1 MATKGKDKSCFV
13 IGPIGSEESAER
25 IDADWLLRG
34 IIEPIL
40 KNDPFNYVVQRAN
53 QMPKP
58 GVITSQVINAT
69 IESDL
74 VIADLTGA
82 NPNAFYELGIRH
94 MEQKAVIHMAKKGER
109 LPFDVADY
117 RAVLYS
123 REQYEDLEKAKAE
136 LAKQVEAI
144 ESPAYKPS
152 NPITKARGWVELE
165 RSADTKDKLLA
176 DLAEGQQRLE
186 SRLGS
191 LEASRTDPSLGYKEV
206 SMVLSEQR
214 ARELLASRARRR
226 SHLIKGIGEP
236 QYEEFE
242 KLLDEVIA
250 ARRAAATVTVPDEEG
265 ES

>member
-1 MATKGKDKSCFV
+1 
-13 IGPIGSEESAER
+13 
-25 IDADWLLRG
+25 
-34 IIEPIL
+34 
-40 KNDPFNYVVQRAN
+40 
-53 QMPKP
+53 MPEP
-58 GVITSQVINAT
+58 GVITSQVIDAT

-82 NPNAFYELGIRH
+82 NPNAFYELAIRH

-123 REQYEDLEKAKAE
+123 REQFEDLEKAKVE

-191 LEASRTDPSLGYKEV
+191 LEASRTDPYLGYKDV
-206 SMVLSEQR
+206 PQLSVIL
-214 ARELLASRARRR
+214 AREHLKPQLR
-226 SHLIKGIGEP
+226 SGSHMLKSTREIKL
-236 QYEEFE
+236 EELNIIVNE
-242 KLLDEVIA
+242 AMA
-250 ARRAAATVTVPDEEG
+250 ARAAGATVTAPDEEG

>member
-13 IGPIGSEESAER
+13 IGPIGSEKSPER

-40 KNDPFNYVVQRAN
+40 KNDPFNYVVQRAD
-53 QMPKP
+53 QMPEP
-58 GVITSQVINAT
+58 GVITSQVIDAT
-69 IESDL
+69 IEADL

-82 NPNAFYELGIRH
+82 NPNAFYELAIRH
-94 MEQKAVIHMAKKGER
+94 MEQKAVIHLAKKGER

-117 RAVLYS
+117 RAVMYS

-144 ESPAYKPS
+144 ESPAYKPG

-176 DLAEGQQRLE
+176 DLAEGLQRLD

-191 LEASRTDPSLGYKEV
+191 LEASRNDPAPGWEHDL
-206 SMVLSEQR
+206 LEQR
-214 ARELLASRARRR
+214 VRELRKLQARAGSRI
-226 SHLIKGIGEP
+226 IKGIGET
-236 QYEEFE
+236 QHEEYM
-242 KLLDEVIA
+242 KLIDETVGARLA
-250 ARRAAATVTVPDEEG
+250 ADTVTAPDEEG